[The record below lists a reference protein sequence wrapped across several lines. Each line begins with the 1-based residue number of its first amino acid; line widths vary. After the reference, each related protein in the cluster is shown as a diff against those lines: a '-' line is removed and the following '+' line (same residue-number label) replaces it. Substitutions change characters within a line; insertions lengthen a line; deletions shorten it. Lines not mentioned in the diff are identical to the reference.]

1 MGQGDFVGSLR
12 KKIVWGRWAV
22 NVLGT
27 IWKTRNCLGNDRAG
41 QDNVRK
47 KNEQVQDVARV
58 GEEFGAPEVAP
69 GMTKTPQGF
78 WGRLQSNRT
87 HWSHPHFPQRLPKQH
102 TFRLKKRRMV
112 FMQFPF
118 YR

>member
-78 WGRLQSNRT
+78 WGRL
-87 HWSHPHFPQRLPKQH
+87 
-102 TFRLKKRRMV
+102 KKRRMV